1 MTPLSF
7 LPTDLPPGVA
17 RLRAEVREFLRTEL
31 ADLAPA
37 ARARSWSAFDPAFS
51 RRLAARGWIGMTL
64 PRKYGGHERSAIDR
78 YVVLEELLAAG
89 APVGAHWIADRQ
101 SGPLLLRYGSEAQR
115 AAVLPGITRGETY
128 FCIGMSEPGAGSDLA
143 AIRTRAL
150 PAEGGWLVNGQKI
163 WTTNADKAQYMIAL
177 MRTSGESASR
187 QQGLSQFLIDLR
199 TPGITIR
206 PITDLLGE
214 RHFGEV
220 FFHDVR
226 LGAEA
231 LIGNEGDGWRQ
242 VTAELALERSGP
254 ERYLSSYR
262 LFDALLRAAGPE
274 PDAAIAAAIGQIAAE
289 LWTLRQMSLSVA
301 GQLAAGREPALEA
314 AVVKDLGN
322 LFEQELPRLVQSV
335 ITSEMRADAASGLG
349 AVLEY
354 LLQASPAFSLRGG
367 TREILRG
374 IIARGL
380 ELR

>member
-1 MTPLSF
+1 MKPLSF
-7 LPTDLPPGVA
+7 LPLDLPPTTA
-17 RLRAEVREFLRTEL
+17 RLRAEVRDFLHVEL
-31 ADLAPA
+31 AGLGPR
-37 ARARSWSAFDPAFS
+37 ARARSWSAFDAEFS
-51 RRLAARGWIGMTL
+51 HKLGARGWIGMTL
-64 PRKYGGHERSAIDR
+64 PRKYGGHERSAVDR

-101 SGPLLLRYGSEAQR
+101 SGPLLLRYGSETQR
-115 AAVLPGITRGETY
+115 ASILPGIARGATC

-143 AIRTRAL
+143 AIRTRAV
-150 PAEGGWLVNGQKI
+150 PADGGWLLNGQKI
-163 WTTNADKAQYMIAL
+163 WTTHSDKAHYMIAL
-177 MRTSGESASR
+177 VRTSGDAASR
-187 QQGLSQFLIDLR
+187 QQGLSQLLIDLK

-220 FFHDVR
+220 FFQDVR
-226 LGAEA
+226 LGADA

-262 LFDALLRAAGPE
+262 LFDAVLRAAGPE
-274 PDAAIAAAIGQIAAE
+274 PDEGVATAIGGIVAD
-289 LWTLRQMSLSVA
+289 LWTLRQMSMSVA
-301 GQLAAGREPALEA
+301 GQLAAGEEPALEA
-314 AVVKDLGN
+314 SIVKDLGN
-322 LFEQELPRLVQSV
+322 LFEQELPRIVQAMASD
-335 ITSEMRADAASGLG
+335 EMRGNTASGLTE
-349 AVLEY
+349 VLEY